1 MSRKCH
7 LHLIKENMENAE
19 TITYFYCH
27 GIKNSFWLSH
37 YKNNLTSVK
46 KNMLNLNELNIIVRN
61 WYGFKVLWFELFSS
75 HSRKCG
81 DWFIGQYFIF
91 GRKGGISHCWIYTK
105 SCSLFSLQENITVDF
120 DFWNQIVTQQT
131 SFYSCNR

>member
-27 GIKNSFWLSH
+27 GIKNRFWLSH

-61 WYGFKVLWFELFSS
+61 WYGLKVLWFELFSS

-81 DWFIGQYFIF
+81 DWFIGQFFIF
-91 GRKGGISHCWIYTK
+91 GRKGGDITLLNIYK
-105 SCSLFSLQENITVDF
+105 VMLFIFTSGKHYRR
-120 DFWNQIVTQQT
+120 FWFLESDCHT
-131 SFYSCNR
+131 